1 MNEKMLQ
8 LLVTDQYL
16 DNSKGVS
23 KFEYIY
29 TQQINLRVANDS
41 QMREEVKYVIKTLE
55 DRETKVM
62 VAGSFR
68 RNNMFLDELTFLVIN
83 NNRRGTIKRCSELI
97 EFESVINDRATRIIK
112 VGTSYLFES
121 FIFISEKDYIPY
133 LIKYTGSSQFYK
145 LFKEKWNERGGNI
158 KTKVESEQDVFDF
171 LEIPYL
177 SPELRD
183 CADNL
188 SIPYSSFILEK
199 NEKISGNI
207 IPFTKL
213 SEYKNFEGIEYLG
226 LYVTLEEYIKLGQ
239 GLITLLRTSHIE
251 GVNIYIGIKLNSIR
265 EFEQK
270 LQEEFDFVICGF
282 DTDNPNEY
290 VAISN
295 INKCIIIESFKG
307 VLLANPL
314 KTVLLKT
321 EWERTLKALARSKVV
336 LGVNSGNIINSLHP
350 YLLNIFKK
358 NEGEVIVYNTEA
370 QEFGNA
376 IHLLRKALFSRKSLI
391 HNHFRFRKMMEKQ
404 NARV

>member
-41 QMREEVKYVIKTLE
+41 SMKEEVRYVISTLE
-55 DRETKVM
+55 DKETSVK

-83 NNRRGTIKRCSELI
+83 NNKKSTIKRCSEEI
-97 EFESVINDRATRIIK
+97 EFESIINDRATRIIK

-121 FIFISEKDYIPY
+121 FIFINEREYIPS

-145 LFKEKWNERGGNI
+145 LYKERMNEKGIN
-158 KTKVESEQDVFDF
+158 KLDLESEQEVFDL

-183 CADNL
+183 CIDDL

-213 SEYKNFEGIEYLG
+213 SEYKNFDGIEYLG
-226 LYVTLEEYIKLGQ
+226 LYVTLDEYLKLGK
-239 GLITLLRTSHIE
+239 GIVTLLKTSHIE
-251 GVNIYIGIKLNSIR
+251 GVGIYVGIKLNSIR
-265 EFEQK
+265 DFEQS
-270 LQEEFDFVICGF
+270 LQEDFDFVICSF
-282 DTDNPNEY
+282 DTDNVNEY
-290 VAISN
+290 TAVAN

-321 EWERTLKALARSKVV
+321 EWEHTLRSLAKNNVV
-336 LGVNSGNIINSLHP
+336 IGINSGNIISSLHP

-358 NEGEVIVYNTEA
+358 SGGEVIVYNSEA
-370 QEFGNA
+370 DEFGNA
-376 IHLLRKALFSRKSLI
+376 IHLLRKALFSRKSLV
-391 HNHFRFRKMMEKQ
+391 HNHFRFHKMMERQ

>member
-1 MNEKMLQ
+1 MNENMLQ
-8 LLVTDQYL
+8 LLVTDPYL
-16 DNSKGVS
+16 DTSKGIS

-41 QMREEVKYVIKTLE
+41 QMREEVKYVIETLE
-55 DRETKVM
+55 DKETSVK

-68 RNNMFLDELTFLVIN
+68 RNNLFLDELTFLVIN
-83 NNRRGTIKRCSELI
+83 NNRKGTIKRCSDLI

-121 FIFISEKDYIPY
+121 FIFISEKDYIPS
-133 LIKYTGSSQFYK
+133 LIKYTGSSQFYR
-145 LFKEKWNERGGNI
+145 LYKERLAERGGKI
-158 KTKVESEQDVFDF
+158 KIKAESEQEVFDY

-183 CADNL
+183 CVDNL

-199 NEKISGNI
+199 DEKISGNI

-213 SEYKNFEGIEYLG
+213 SEYTDFENIEYLG
-226 LYVTLEEYIKLGQ
+226 LYVTLDEYIKIGK
-239 GLITLLRTSHIE
+239 GLLTLLRTSHIE
-251 GVNIYIGIKLNSIR
+251 GVDIYIGIKLNSIR

-270 LQEEFDFVICGF
+270 LQEEFDFVICSF

-290 VAISN
+290 TAISS
-295 INKCIIIESFKG
+295 INKCIIVESFKG

-321 EWERTLKALARSKVV
+321 EWERTLKSLARSKVV
-336 LGVNSGNIINSLHP
+336 LGINSGNIINSLHP

-358 NEGEVIVYNTEA
+358 NEGEVIIYNSESN
-370 QEFGNA
+370 EFDNA

-404 NARV
+404 NERV